1 MINLELSPCVTP
13 EIEVNGHRFP
23 VLLGE
28 VGIYETLTEIKNKAI
43 DGDSDPTPE
52 KIIAFCRSVN
62 DAIDSIIGTGAM
74 AKLADGRS
82 VNAATAMKWL
92 GAISS
97 EALAANLEAIKNN

>member
-1 MINLELSPCVTP
+1 MNNLELTPCVTP
-13 EIEVNGHRFP
+13 EIEVNGHGFP

-28 VGIYETLTEIKNKAI
+28 VGIYETLTEVKNKAI
-43 DGDSDPTPE
+43 DFGSDPTPE
-52 KIIAFCRSVN
+52 KIVTFCRSVN

-92 GAISS
+92 SAISS